1 VDTYIKIESSR
12 LDYIRNHQRE
22 IRADLYQG
30 LVDSLHAGEGR
41 SEAVGKRTVMPA
53 SFIGGPRDM
62 KRRYMD
68 AMALVRRFGKPD
80 IFLTMT
86 CNPKW
91 DEITCELYPGQTP
104 QDRPDLIDRVFRA
117 KLEELKDK
125 LLKRISSKRFENTCM
140 LWSFRR
146 GVYRM
151 HIFC

>member
-1 VDTYIKIESSR
+1 
-12 LDYIRNHQRE
+12 LDYIRNHQDD

-41 SEAVGKRTVMPA
+41 AEAVGKGTVMPS

-62 KRRYMD
+62 RRRYMD

-91 DEITCELYPGQTP
+91 EEIKRELYSGQTP
-104 QDRPDLIDRVFRA
+104 QDRSDLVVQVFKA
-117 KLEELKDK
+117 KLEELKDSVGV
-125 LLKRISSKRFENTCM
+125 RSCEDPNSTSESM
-140 LWSFRR
+140 LRVPNLDGDARR
-146 GVYRM
+146 VHEGLS
-151 HIFC
+151 